1 MDTVTSIIVSRTM
14 PKDRKS
20 AMLPSR
26 HATCTMLRAPRLWLN
41 VRACAV
47 LLQGRPAA
55 WGKVDALREAM
66 EDDRWDWVAW
76 IDCDLYFMDMNRTLD
91 SLLLT
96 HARAAG
102 EASPSIDASVH
113 MLVTEDAQSINTAIL
128 LMRRSAWS
136 RRLLARDPE
145 QNVIIPFF
153 AAFHSGSL
161 EIRCSRGRRSL
172 SCLGMGR

>member
-1 MDTVTSIIVSRTM
+1 MFR
-14 PKDRKS
+14 
-20 AMLPSR
+20 
-26 HATCTMLRAPRLWLN
+26 
-41 VRACAV
+41 V

-102 EASPSIDASVH
+102 EAASIDESVH
-113 MLVTEDAQSINTAIL
+113 MLVTEDAQSLNTAIL

-136 RRLLARDPE
+136 RRLLARDSG
-145 QNVIIPFF
+145 QHVIFPFF
-153 AAFHSGSL
+153 SACKPGGALGCSRCG
-161 EIRCSRGRRSL
+161 RCSA
-172 SCLGMGR
+172 CLGMGR